1 MIPTP
6 LVANIRKGSD
16 RQILTNDIMPLDIS
30 LSRDPDFDPE
40 LEDIELVREVF
51 CYPTEIKKIPSHLDR
66 EEDLVRRNNTFFYDV
81 G

>member
-1 MIPTP
+1 MIESAACNPTGD
-6 LVANIRKGSD
+6 VY
-16 RQILTNDIMPLDIS
+16 S
-30 LSRDPDFDPE
+30 LSPTINYTGCEWESIIHPDFDPE
-40 LEDIELVREVF
+40 LEDIDLVREVF